1 MKRTVSNAIRAGVL
15 VLLAVLT
22 GRVEYHN
29 RYHLDTW
36 QQERFLTVRTL
47 GIPIWRSKQHSGY
60 LHYRNAYIRITGAQ
74 PDSDRWLVRRPDY
87 VAVVMGL
94 GGWRCGGMGYEV
106 SERRMLL
113 TALFDRFKEGMP
125 RETAAALLKRID
137 DAVSARPDKRMNHD
151 PEILDGLRV
160 EVGLK
165 PRFPEQTATMSDK
178 PATETQ
184 IRPETFP
191 SH

>member
-1 MKRTVSNAIRAGVL
+1 MKRSVSNTIRAGVL

-22 GRVEYHN
+22 GRVEHHN

-47 GIPIWRSKQHSGY
+47 GIPIWRSKQQSGY
-60 LHYRNAYIRITGAQ
+60 LHYRNAYIQITGGE
-74 PDSDRWLVRRPDY
+74 PDSDRWLVRRPDH
-87 VAVVMGL
+87 VAVVMGI

-106 SERRMLL
+106 TERKMLL
-113 TALFDRFKEGMP
+113 SALFDRFKEGMP

-137 DAVSARPDKRMNHD
+137 DAVPARPGKRMNYD
-151 PEILDGLRV
+151 PEVLDGLRV

-165 PRFPEQTATMSDK
+165 PRFPEGTATMSDK

-184 IRPETFP
+184 AGSEVSPP
-191 SH
+191 H